1 MWKGIYEFLRR
12 QGLASGHEVVVG
24 GVCSGGLHPRGGL
37 SNGYVFQL
45 RLELQEERIRFAG
58 IFFVYL
64 EGLRLEV
71 NG

>member
-1 MWKGIYEFLRR
+1 MDKFLRR
-12 QGLASGHEVVVG
+12 QGLANGHEVLVG
-24 GVCSGGLHPRGGL
+24 GMYSGGLHPRGDL

-45 RLELQEERIRFAG
+45 RLELQEGRIRFAG